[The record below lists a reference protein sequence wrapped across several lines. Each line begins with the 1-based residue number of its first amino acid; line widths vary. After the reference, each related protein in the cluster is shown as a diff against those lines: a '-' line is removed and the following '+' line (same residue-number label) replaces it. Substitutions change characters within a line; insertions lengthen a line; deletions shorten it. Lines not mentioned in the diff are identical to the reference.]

1 VTTATAPE
9 GVTGP
14 PPEEPP
20 AARPSLGRAFLDNL
34 WTANPVVVTVLA
46 FVLAMLTGAVLI
58 VVSDAE
64 VRATFDY
71 LFARPSDAI
80 EASWTV
86 VSEAYANLFKGAIV
100 DPEAVR
106 GAVSGDN
113 TWELVFFPISETLTY
128 ATPLIFTGLSV
139 ALAFRGGLF
148 NIGAEGQVIIGGIL
162 ATVTGFALPLPLG
175 VHLVAALL
183 AAVLGGALWGMIAGV
198 LKARTGAHEVITT
211 IMLNY
216 IALYFLTW
224 LIIQD
229 GVRDP
234 GRTDAISKKVDGAS
248 RLPHLAGG
256 QLRVHLG
263 IILAV
268 LAAAGVAWLLNRS
281 TVGFELRAVGAN
293 PDAARTAGMGIGRTY
308 AIVMIISG
316 ALAGLGGASQ
326 VLGTAYAL
334 TPAFSGNVG
343 FTGITVALLGR
354 AKPWGVVLA
363 GLFFGAMQAGG
374 NRMQSFSGISIE
386 LVVVLQALIVIFI
399 AAPALVKA
407 IFQLRAARLG
417 ALQTSLAKGW

>member
-1 VTTATAPE
+1 MTTAPAPE
-9 GVTGP
+9 GVTSP
-14 PPEEPP
+14 PPEPPP

-46 FVLAMLTGAVLI
+46 FVLAMLTGAVLV

-80 EASWTV
+80 EASWSV

-106 GAVSGDN
+106 GALAGDN

-162 ATVTGFALPLPLG
+162 ATVTGFALPLPIG
-175 VHLVAALL
+175 VHLVVVLL

-234 GRTDAISKKVDGAS
+234 ARTDAISKKVDGAA
-248 RLPHLAGG
+248 RLSHLAGG

-293 PDAARTAGMGIGRTY
+293 PDAA
-308 AIVMIISG
+308 
-316 ALAGLGGASQ
+316 
-326 VLGTAYAL
+326 
-334 TPAFSGNVG
+334 
-343 FTGITVALLGR
+343 
-354 AKPWGVVLA
+354 
-363 GLFFGAMQAGG
+363 
-374 NRMQSFSGISIE
+374 
-386 LVVVLQALIVIFI
+386 
-399 AAPALVKA
+399 
-407 IFQLRAARLG
+407 
-417 ALQTSLAKGW
+417 